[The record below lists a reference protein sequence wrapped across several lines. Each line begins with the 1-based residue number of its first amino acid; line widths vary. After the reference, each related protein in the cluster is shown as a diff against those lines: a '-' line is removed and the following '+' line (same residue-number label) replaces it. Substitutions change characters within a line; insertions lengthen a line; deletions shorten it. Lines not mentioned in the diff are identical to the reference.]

1 MLEGA
6 PPPCYDQETMREEAF
21 LRTHPGRLWIAFLP
35 PLAGCLVLTV
45 SSSLGAWGLPVLPFA
60 LAALLL
66 AFCLGVLL
74 SRELPGRRRLETL
87 ALQLQAVS
95 IVIGKAGSSLE
106 LQDVLDAITRST
118 TEVTG
123 VRGCSIKL
131 LDPGGNTM
139 SVRSLAGLQR
149 EVSELRA
156 EAAESIATHS
166 LMEGRPVLVEGA
178 ALADFPELDS
188 GTESLICV
196 PLRHEGRVIG
206 ALCIYGEMGRRLSPE
221 MLSFLSRLGD
231 LAVLSI
237 AHASVF
243 ESLKKLDEAKS
254 WFLRKA
260 AHELVSPLGVIQ
272 SMAQNLLHGYL
283 GELGVRQKEVVE
295 RMRGRAAGL
304 SEVVGDLLALARGRA
319 QPPATASGAAPGAVD
334 LCAALADTVT
344 FFQPAAL
351 EKHIDL
357 AIAAPCE
364 PCPVAGS
371 FEGVKS
377 ILSNLLSNAIKYSP
391 PHGKVSVSLD
401 RGEAGTVLAVSDQGI
416 GIPAAEKGRLFSEFF
431 RASNARSFT
440 ESGTGLGLAVVKS
453 EVDAMGGSLDIQSEE
468 GKGTTVRVLL
478 PGSR

>member
-1 MLEGA
+1 M
-6 PPPCYDQETMREEAF
+6 PWYDCEAMREEAF
-21 LRTHPGRLWIAFLP
+21 LRAHPGRLWIALLP
-35 PLAGCLVLTV
+35 PLAGCLVLAV
-45 SSSLGAWGLPVLPFA
+45 ASSFGAFSLPALPFA
-60 LAALLL
+60 LAGLVL
-66 AFCLGVLL
+66 AFCLGILL
-74 SRELPGRRRLETL
+74 ARELPRRRRFENLAMQLE
-87 ALQLQAVS
+87 AVS
-95 IVIGKAGSSLE
+95 IVIGKAGSSME
-106 LQDVLDAITRST
+106 LQEVLDAVTRST

-131 LDPGGNTM
+131 LDPGGKTM
-139 SVRSLAGLQR
+139 SVRSLAGLRR

-156 EAAESIATHS
+156 ETAESIATRS
-166 LMEGRPVLVEGA
+166 LMEGRPVLVEGPV
-178 ALADFPELDS
+178 LGDFPELDS

-196 PLRHEGRVIG
+196 PLRHEGKVIG
-206 ALCIYGEMGRRLSPE
+206 ALCVYGEIGKKLSPE

-237 AHASVF
+237 VHASVY

-283 GELGVRQKEVVE
+283 GDLGDRQKEEIE
-295 RMRGRAAGL
+295 RMRARAAGL

-319 QPPATASGAAPGAVD
+319 QPAATAPGLAAASVD
-334 LCAALADTVT
+334 LCAALADTVA
-344 FFQPAAL
+344 FFQPAAR
-351 EKHIDL
+351 ERMIDL
-357 AIAAPCE
+357 AIVAPCE
-364 PCPVAGS
+364 HCPVAGS

-377 ILSNLLSNAIKYSP
+377 ILGNLLSNAIKYSP
-391 PHGKVSVSLD
+391 HHGKVSVSLA
-401 RGEAGTVLAVSDQGI
+401 RGVAGALLVVSDQGI
-416 GIPAAEKGRLFSEFF
+416 GIPDAEKGRLFSEFF

-440 ESGTGLGLAVVKS
+440 EAGTGLGLAVVKS
-453 EVDAMGGSLDIQSEE
+453 EVDAMGGTLDIQSEE

>member
-1 MLEGA
+1 
-6 PPPCYDQETMREEAF
+6 MREEAF
-21 LRTHPGRLWIAFLP
+21 LRAHPGRLWIALLP

-45 SSSLGAWGLPVLPFA
+45 AAGLGARALPVLPFA
-60 LAALLL
+60 LAVCVLAFGLGTLL
-66 AFCLGVLL
+66 A
-74 SRELPGRRRLETL
+74 RELPGRRRLEIL
-87 ALQLQAVS
+87 AAQLEAVS

-106 LQDVLDAITRST
+106 LQEVLDAVTRST
-118 TEVTG
+118 IEVTG

-139 SVRSLAGLQR
+139 SVRSLAGLHR

-156 EAAESIATHS
+156 ETAESIATRS

-178 ALADFPELDS
+178 VLDDFPELDS

-196 PLRHEGRVIG
+196 PLRHQGRVIG
-206 ALCIYGEMGRRLSPE
+206 ALCVYGEIGKKLSPE
-221 MLSFLSRLGD
+221 MLTFLSRLGD

-237 AHASVF
+237 VHASVF

-272 SMAQNLLHGYL
+272 SMAQNLLQGYL
-283 GELGVRQKEVVE
+283 GDMTDRQKEEIE
-295 RMRGRAAGL
+295 RMRSRAAGL

-319 QPPATASGAAPGAVD
+319 QPPATTPGTAAESVD
-334 LCAALADTVT
+334 LCVALADAVR
-344 FFQPAAL
+344 FFQPAAR
-351 EKHIDL
+351 EKAIDL

-364 PCPVAGS
+364 SFAVAGS

-377 ILSNLLSNAIKYSP
+377 ILGNLLSNAIKYSP
-391 PHGKVSVSLD
+391 PGGKVSVSLA
-401 RGEAGTVLAVSDQGI
+401 RGEGVAILTVSDQGI
-416 GIPAAEKGRLFSEFF
+416 GIPEAEKGRLFSEFF

-453 EVDAMGGSLDIQSEE
+453 EVDAMGGSLVIQSEE
-468 GKGTTVRVLL
+468 SKGTTVRVLL

>member
-1 MLEGA
+1 M
-6 PPPCYDQETMREEAF
+6 
-21 LRTHPGRLWIAFLP
+21 
-35 PLAGCLVLTV
+35 
-45 SSSLGAWGLPVLPFA
+45 
-60 LAALLL
+60 
-66 AFCLGVLL
+66 
-74 SRELPGRRRLETL
+74 
-87 ALQLQAVS
+87 QLQAVS

-131 LDPGGNTM
+131 LDPGGSTM
-139 SVRSLAGLQR
+139 SVRSLAGLHR

-178 ALADFPELDS
+178 ALVDFPELDS

-206 ALCIYGEMGRRLSPE
+206 ALCIYGEMGRKLSPE

-237 AHASVF
+237 AHASVY

-272 SMAQNLLHGYL
+272 SVAQNLLHGYL
-283 GELGVRQKEVVE
+283 GELGVRQKEEVE
-295 RMRGRAAGL
+295 RMRARAAGL

-319 QPPATASGAAPGAVD
+319 QPPATAPGVAPGKVD
-334 LCAALADTVT
+334 LCAALADTLA

-351 EKHIDL
+351 EKQIDL

-364 PCPVAGS
+364 PCPVTGS
-371 FEGVKS
+371 SEGVKS
-377 ILSNLLSNAIKYSP
+377 VLGNLLSNAIKYSP
-391 PHGKVSVSLD
+391 LRGKVTVSLA
-401 RGEAGTVLAVSDQGI
+401 RGETGTVLTVSDNGI
-416 GIPAAEKGRLFSEFF
+416 GIPAAEKARLFSEFF

-440 ESGTGLGLAVVKS
+440 ESGTGLGLAVVKA

-478 PGSR
+478 SGSH

>member
-1 MLEGA
+1 
-6 PPPCYDQETMREEAF
+6 MREEAF
-21 LRTHPGRLWIAFLP
+21 LRAHPGRLWIALLP

-45 SSSLGAWGLPVLPFA
+45 AAALGASTLPVIPFA
-60 LAALLL
+60 LAGLVLAFGLGALL
-66 AFCLGVLL
+66 A
-74 SRELPGRRRLETL
+74 RELPGRRRRESL
-87 ALQLQAVS
+87 ALQLEAVS

-106 LQDVLDAITRST
+106 LQEVLDAVTRST

-131 LDPGGNTM
+131 LDPGGKTM
-139 SVRSLAGLQR
+139 SVRSLAGLRR

-156 EAAESIATHS
+156 ETAESIATRS
-166 LMEGRPVLVEGA
+166 LMEGRPVLVEGPV
-178 ALADFPELDS
+178 LGDFPELDS

-206 ALCIYGEMGRRLSPE
+206 ALCVYGEIGTKLSPE

-237 AHASVF
+237 VHASVY

-272 SMAQNLLHGYL
+272 SMAQNLLQDYL
-283 GELGVRQKEVVE
+283 GDLTDRQKEEIE
-295 RMRGRAAGL
+295 RMRARAAEL

-319 QPPATASGAAPGAVD
+319 QPAATAPGGIAESVD
-334 LCAALADTVT
+334 LCAALADTVK
-344 FFQPAAL
+344 FFQPAAR
-351 EKHIDL
+351 ERMIDL
-357 AIAAPCE
+357 AITAPCE
-364 PCPVAGS
+364 PCPVPGS
-371 FEGVKS
+371 LEGVKS
-377 ILSNLLSNAIKYSP
+377 VLGNLLSNAIKYSA
-391 PHGKVSVSLD
+391 PHGKVSVSLV
-401 RGEAGTVLAVSDQGI
+401 RGVAGALLVVSDQGI
-416 GIPAAEKGRLFSEFF
+416 GIPAAEQARLFSEFF

-440 ESGTGLGLAVVKS
+440 ESGTGLGLAVVKA
-453 EVDAMGGSLDIQSEE
+453 EVDAMRGTLDIQSEE